1 MNIPIRDEQVSKKR
15 SLLKIHRPAEQF
27 ANSARWLINGF
38 PATVLIWT
46 AEEWSRLAVHPI
58 DAQPFPNGSWGALRM
73 D

>member
-1 MNIPIRDEQVSKKR
+1 MNIALRDDSIAMKR
-15 SLLKIHRPAEQF
+15 SLLKIHRPAEQI

-46 AEEWSRLAVHPI
+46 AEEWAMLSVRPN